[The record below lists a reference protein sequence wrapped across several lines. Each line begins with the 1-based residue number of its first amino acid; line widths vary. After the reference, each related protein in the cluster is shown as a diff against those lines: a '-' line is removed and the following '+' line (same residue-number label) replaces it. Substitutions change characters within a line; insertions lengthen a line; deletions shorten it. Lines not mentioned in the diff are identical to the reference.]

1 MLSIQNVTFNYENQ
15 PLFDNVNLELGAGEF
30 AFLIG
35 KSGSG
40 KTTLLQMVY
49 MNVIPDSGS
58 VSVGSFNSK
67 TIKKSEL
74 PHLRRKIGIVFQDF
88 KLLNDR
94 NVFENLSFVLEVTAT
109 PKREIKKRVN
119 DVLNEVGL
127 SHKRLTKPDKLSG
140 GEKQKVAIAR
150 AILND
155 PLIILADE
163 PTGNLDP
170 ETSGEI
176 LDLLQKINKRGTAI
190 LVATH
195 NYDMVRKGN
204 TRVFKIE
211 SGKILKGYLKQK
223 DQ

>member
-94 NVFENLSFVLEVTAT
+94 NVFENLS
-109 PKREIKKRVN
+109 
-119 DVLNEVGL
+119 
-127 SHKRLTKPDKLSG
+127 
-140 GEKQKVAIAR
+140 
-150 AILND
+150 
-155 PLIILADE
+155 
-163 PTGNLDP
+163 
-170 ETSGEI
+170 
-176 LDLLQKINKRGTAI
+176 
-190 LVATH
+190 
-195 NYDMVRKGN
+195 
-204 TRVFKIE
+204 
-211 SGKILKGYLKQK
+211 
-223 DQ
+223 